1 MAESTLSVTYHELLR
16 ELGRF
21 LGWGRNPGRWKEDD
35 KSDAEDCIKSGL
47 RQFYIPLPLDGKS
60 HRWSFLDPLQTFS
73 AVEPYS
79 TGTVTIVNGV
89 VTLAGGTFPT
99 WVAGATG
106 AFPSTAPYGDLRI
119 GSVNYRIAS
128 TTSNTVVTLSD
139 TTLDAAAGSS
149 YSVVQQ
155 VYDLPAD
162 FGGMVG
168 PILFRAGSTNFK
180 TRIAQRSEIEVRKIA
195 AEVHLGEPGEP
206 SYYAVRP
213 KTYSGGAIAGQR
225 FELVFDCPT
234 DAAYT
239 FEYRYQ
245 IEPNAID
252 FTNIYPYGGAKHSET
267 IIESVMAA
275 AEIRFHDDAN
285 GPRRQRFLE
294 LLKASIEKDRAEFTP
309 DSLGVDYGDRGNC
322 CSPRQVRTY
331 FEGVEIA

>member
-47 RQFYIPLPLDGKS
+47 RQFYIPLPVDGKS

-89 VTLAGGTFPT
+89 VTLAGGTFPS
-99 WVAGATG
+99 WAA
-106 AFPSTAPYGDLRI
+106 SGDLRF
-119 GSVNYRIAS
+119 GSVNYS
-128 TTSNTVVTLSD
+128 VNTRDTGTQVTLD
-139 TTLDAAAGSS
+139 DLTLDGAAGSS

-162 FGGMVG
+162 FGGLIG
-168 PILFRAGSTNFK
+168 PIFFRAGSTNFK
-180 TRIAQRSEIEVRKIA
+180 TRVAQRSDIEVRKMA

-213 KTYSGGAIAGQR
+213 KTYSGGATAGPR
-225 FELVFDCPT
+225 FELVFDRPT

-245 IEPNAID
+245 IDPNTID

-267 IIESVMAA
+267 IIESVLAA
-275 AEIRFHDDAN
+275 GEIRFHDDAN
-285 GPRRQRFLE
+285 GPHRQRFLE

-309 DSLGVDYGDRGNC
+309 DSLGVDYGDRFSG
-322 CSPRQVRTY
+322 STPRQVRTY